1 MGQQIRIFLHQNK
14 PCGAD
19 KITVCVAFVI
29 FCLWAFIILL
39 LQYWEYE
46 RCLLFWKRQKRIRY
60 FCLRLFQRCRCA
72 AVDKRHETCRGRGG
86 VMNRAKKQTFERHF
100 LYKTQNLIRFV
111 WSEEKGLTNGKES
124 DKIDLQF
131 TIC

>member
-1 MGQQIRIFLHQNK
+1 
-14 PCGAD
+14 
-19 KITVCVAFVI
+19 
-29 FCLWAFIILL
+29 
-39 LQYWEYE
+39 
-46 RCLLFWKRQKRIRY
+46 
-60 FCLRLFQRCRCA
+60 
-72 AVDKRHETCRGRGG
+72 
-86 VMNRAKKQTFERHF
+86 MNRVKKQTFERHF

>member
-1 MGQQIRIFLHQNK
+1 MGQQKGISFTAKQG
-14 PCGAD
+14 GAD
-19 KITVCVAFVI
+19 CYFVCVAFVI
-29 FCLWAFIILL
+29 FCLWDFIILL

-46 RCLLFWKRQKRIRY
+46 RCLLFWKRQERIRH
-60 FCLRLFQRCRCA
+60 FCLRLFQRCRCE
-72 AVDKRHETCRGRGG
+72 AVNQRHETCRGRGG

-111 WSEEKGLTNGKES
+111 RSEEKGLTNGKES